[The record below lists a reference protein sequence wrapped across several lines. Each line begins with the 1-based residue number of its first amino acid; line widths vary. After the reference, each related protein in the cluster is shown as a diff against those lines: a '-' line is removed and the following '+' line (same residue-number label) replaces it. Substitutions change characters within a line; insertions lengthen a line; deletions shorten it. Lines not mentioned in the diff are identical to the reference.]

1 MITITAITYV
11 CIILCRYLIII
22 VNIIVYGLLLKRS
35 TDKIYRHTDEY
46 DIVWIS

>member
-11 CIILCRYLIII
+11 CIICRYLIII
-22 VNIIVYGLLLKRS
+22 VNIIVYELLLKRS
-35 TDKIYRHTDEY
+35 IDKIYRHTDEY